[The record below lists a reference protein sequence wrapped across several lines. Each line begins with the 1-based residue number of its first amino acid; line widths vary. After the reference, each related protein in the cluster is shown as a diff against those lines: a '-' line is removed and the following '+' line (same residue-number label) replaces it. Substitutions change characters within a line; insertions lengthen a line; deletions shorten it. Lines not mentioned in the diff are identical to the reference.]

1 MEINKVQEASAQ
13 ALTALNAEVAARW
26 SGYSF
31 SSGTGHMA
39 EMCRPPFDQ
48 DMARNSR
55 LVRREE
61 EEDDEGNGAAFV
73 ALAGLVVI
81 FCVLA
86 LLGFIKF
93 IQVML

>member
-1 MEINKVQEASAQ
+1 M
-13 ALTALNAEVAARW
+13 TARKP
-26 SGYSF
+26 
-31 SSGTGHMA
+31 GHMA